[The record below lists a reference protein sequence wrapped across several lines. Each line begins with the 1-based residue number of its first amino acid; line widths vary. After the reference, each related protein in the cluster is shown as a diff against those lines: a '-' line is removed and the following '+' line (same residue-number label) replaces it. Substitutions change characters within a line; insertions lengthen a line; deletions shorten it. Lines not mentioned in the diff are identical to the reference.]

1 MVVMTTA
8 VDIAALDAPQ
18 MTLLFLATVAAL
30 ATALI
35 IMFGE
40 LERSEKAARIR
51 VSLSRLIDRSS
62 RFSSSRDER
71 DP

>member
-1 MVVMTTA
+1 MPTA
-8 VDIAALDAPQ
+8 LNFATLDAPH

-30 ATALI
+30 ATVFV
-35 IMFGE
+35 IMFSE
-40 LERSEKAARIR
+40 LERSEKAQRIR
-51 VSLSRLIDRSS
+51 VSLSRLIDRSG